1 LSRQA
6 AQLSFKSIRMKK
18 PGRSRPNNQLLKAG
32 GALFSGKAAHSF
44 EKELDLFLHYLAA
57 ERRLADNT
65 VSSYQADLAAFF
77 SHIAL
82 KKAKTLPAVKAE
94 HIRAYLAAC
103 HQDGI
108 AARTN
113 ARRISALRGFFRFLV
128 GEKIIAEDPTA
139 VIDLPKPGR
148 ALPKVLSAAEV
159 ARLLAQPETVDPL
172 RLRNQ
177 AMLQL
182 LYASG
187 LRVTELVRLPL
198 AGLNL
203 TGGHVRIFGK
213 GAKERMVPF
222 GEMAKTAL
230 ENYLSQA
237 RPLILKKKRCA
248 FLFVTNRARPMTRLR
263 FWQIIQQTVFL
274 AGIDKKISPHTL
286 RHSFATHLLENGA
299 DLRSVQI
306 MLGHSDIAT
315 TQIYTHVDSNRLKA
329 IHRRFH
335 PRG

>member
-1 LSRQA
+1 MQ
-6 AQLSFKSIRMKK
+6 K
-18 PGRSRPNNQLLKAG
+18 PGRSRFNQQLLKAD
-32 GALFSGKAAHSF
+32 GAHSPGKAAHSF
-44 EKELDLFLHYLAA
+44 EKEVDLFLHYLAA

-65 VSSYQADLAAFF
+65 VSAYQADLTAFF
-77 SHIAL
+77 SHPAL
-82 KKAKTLPAVKAE
+82 KKAKSLPAVKAE
-94 HIRAYLAAC
+94 RIRAYLTAC
-103 HQDGI
+103 RHDGI

-113 ARRISALRGFFRFLV
+113 ARRISALRSFFRFLI
-128 GEKIIAEDPTA
+128 GEKVIAEDPTA
-139 VIDLPKPGR
+139 TIDLPKAGR
-148 ALPKVLSAAEV
+148 ALPKALSVAEV
-159 ARLLAQPETVDPL
+159 SQLLRPLETVAPL

-187 LRVTELVRLPL
+187 LRVTELVGLPV
-198 AGLNL
+198 AALNL
-203 TGGHVRIFGK
+203 TAGHVRIFGK

-222 GEMAKTAL
+222 GETAKNGL
-230 ENYLSQA
+230 EEYLSRS
-237 RPLILKKKRCA
+237 RPLILKKRRSD

-263 FWQIIQQTVFL
+263 FWQIIQESVFL

-306 MLGHSDIAT
+306 MLGHADIAT
-315 TQIYTHVDSNRLKA
+315 TQIYTHIDTNRLKA

>member
-1 LSRQA
+1 LGGPR
-6 AQLSFKSIRMKK
+6 KY
-18 PGRSRPNNQLLKAG
+18 GR
-32 GALFSGKAAHSF
+32 AAHFF
-44 EKELDLFLHYLAA
+44 ERELELFLHYLAA

-65 VSSYQADLAAFF
+65 VTSYQADLAAFLT
-77 SHIAL
+77 HPAL
-82 KKAKTLPAVKAE
+82 KKIRKLDEIRPE
-94 HIRAYLAAC
+94 HIRAYLADCRAR
-103 HQDGI
+103 GV
-108 AARTN
+108 ASRTN
-113 ARRISALRGFFRFLV
+113 ARRVSALRSFFRFLAA
-128 GEKIIAEDPTA
+128 EKIIGEEPTA

-148 ALPKVLSAAEV
+148 SLPKVLSVDEV
-159 ARLLAQPETVDPL
+159 SQLLNVTDTTDPL

-177 AMLQL
+177 AMLHL

-187 LRVTELVRLPL
+187 LRVSELVKLPL
-198 AGLNL
+198 AALNL
-203 TGGHVRIFGK
+203 TAGRVLIFGK

-222 GEMAKTAL
+222 GESAKLCL
-230 ENYLSQA
+230 ENYLDRG
-237 RPLILKKKRCA
+237 RPLLLKKRRSDYL
-248 FLFVTNRARPMTRLR
+248 FLTNRAKPMTRLR
-263 FWQIIQQTVFL
+263 FWQIIQESVFR

-329 IHRRFH
+329 AHRRFH

>member
-1 LSRQA
+1 
-6 AQLSFKSIRMKK
+6 MK
-18 PGRSRPNNQLLKAG
+18 RG
-32 GALFSGKAAHSF
+32 GARSFGKAAHSF

-65 VSSYQADLAAFF
+65 VSAYQADLAAFF
-77 SHIAL
+77 SH
-82 KKAKTLPAVKAE
+82 PAVKKVPTLQAIRAE
-94 HIRAYLAAC
+94 HIRAYLASC
-103 HQDGI
+103 HHDGI

-113 ARRISALRGFFRFLV
+113 ARRISALRGFFRFQV
-128 GEKIIAEDPTA
+128 GEKTIVEDPTA

-148 ALPKVLSAAEV
+148 ALPKALSVAEV
-159 ARLLAQPETVDPL
+159 SRLLTIPETAAPL
-172 RLRNQ
+172 HLRNQ

-187 LRVTELVRLPL
+187 LRVTELVGLPL

-222 GEMAKTAL
+222 GERAKTAL
-230 ENYLSQA
+230 ENYLSRA
-237 RPLILKKKRCA
+237 RPLLLKKRRSD
-248 FLFVTNRARPMTRLR
+248 FLFVTNRAKPMTRLR

-315 TQIYTHVDSNRLKA
+315 TQIYTHIDTNRLKA

>member
-1 LSRQA
+1 
-6 AQLSFKSIRMKK
+6 M
-18 PGRSRPNNQLLKAG
+18 G
-32 GALFSGKAAHSF
+32 GSHSLGKAAHSF
-44 EKELDLFLHYLAA
+44 EKELELFLHYLAG

-65 VSSYQADLAAFF
+65 ISSYQADLAAFF
-77 SHIAL
+77 SHPSL
-82 KKAKTLPAVKAE
+82 KKVKTLRGVKAE
-94 HIRAYLAAC
+94 HIRAYLASC
-103 HQDGI
+103 RQNGI

-113 ARRISALRGFFRFLV
+113 ARRISALRSFFRFLV
-128 GEKIIAEDPTA
+128 GEKIVIEDPTA

-148 ALPKVLSAAEV
+148 ALPKVLSVAEV
-159 ARLLAQPETVDPL
+159 SQLLSQTDTVDPL

-187 LRVTELVRLPL
+187 LRVTELVKLPL
-198 AGLNL
+198 AALNL
-203 TGGHVRIFGK
+203 TAGRVRIFGK

-222 GEMAKTAL
+222 GETAKSSL
-230 ENYLSQA
+230 NNYLDQG
-237 RPLILKKKRCA
+237 RPLILKKRRSD
-248 FLFVTNRARPMTRLR
+248 FLFLTNRAKPMTRLR

-315 TQIYTHVDSNRLKA
+315 TQIYTHVDTNRLKA

>member
-1 LSRQA
+1 
-6 AQLSFKSIRMKK
+6 MKK
-18 PGRSRPNNQLLKAG
+18 PGKTRYSKQQLKMG
-32 GALFSGKAAHSF
+32 GSHSLGKAAHSF
-44 EKELDLFLHYLAA
+44 EKELELFLHYLAG

-65 VSSYQADLAAFF
+65 ISSYQADLAAFF
-77 SHIAL
+77 SHPSL
-82 KKAKTLPAVKAE
+82 KKVKTLRGVKAE
-94 HIRAYLAAC
+94 HIRAYLASC
-103 HQDGI
+103 RQNGI

-113 ARRISALRGFFRFLV
+113 ARRISALRSFFRFLV
-128 GEKIIAEDPTA
+128 GEKIVIEDPTA

-148 ALPKVLSAAEV
+148 ALPKVLSVAEV
-159 ARLLAQPETVDPL
+159 SQLLSQTDTVDPL

-187 LRVTELVRLPL
+187 LRVTELVKLPL
-198 AGLNL
+198 AALNL
-203 TGGHVRIFGK
+203 TAGRVRIFGK

-222 GEMAKTAL
+222 GETAKSSL
-230 ENYLSQA
+230 NNYLDQG
-237 RPLILKKKRCA
+237 RPLILKKRRSD
-248 FLFVTNRARPMTRLR
+248 FLFLTNRAKPMTRLR

-315 TQIYTHVDSNRLKA
+315 TQIYTHVDTNRLKA